1 MRRRALLGVAVAA
14 VLSLSACGGLPE
26 TGPVTDGRRLGDNVG
41 DPVRVFAQGPVDG
54 SDQEAIVRGFIRA
67 ADDSDETR
75 ATGKS
80 YLAPQ
85 SLDLWRPSSTDIV
98 VYDSVADIEVKK
110 VGEEAVDVTI
120 DAIAKVT
127 TDGRYEELPT
137 GTEVKA
143 RLGLTKVGGEWRVVL
158 PSTGFGLWLDS
169 NAFDRLYTNRVVFY
183 VTPAGRRLVPDSRWF
198 PSGSRMATTLSRA
211 QLSAVPDY
219 LKGALVTG
227 VPGGTKLA
235 VNAVPVE
242 NGVAQVNLSAQALD
256 ADPDDRIAMW
266 AQLSATLGQVAGVSS
281 VALSAE
287 GAPLD
292 LPGGGNAV
300 SSASDLGYDIV
311 VPRSFDTALL
321 RQKDKLSVI
330 DPRYIPDDAPDKRPP
345 VSTQSA
351 FTAAIP
357 EGWTRLALSAD
368 GREVAA
374 VGGDL
379 KELSR
384 WQATEAPILVPDFA
398 TELTRPTYDPSGFL
412 WVGGV
417 DPAGNARIFVLDSD
431 SADAGTVPAAIAAP
445 WLGGRRVV
453 SLTVAAD
460 GARLLIVTT
469 DGSGKDAQLAVT
481 GIVRAAN
488 GAPTALARPWVQAQP
503 LTLIR
508 DAVWLDSS
516 SYAVLGRI
524 SDTEPV
530 RAWLGTIGAGVDGIR
545 RRGNAD
551 PKDSRLAAVPRGTSL
566 TTVGGPRGLIIIT
579 DEGSVLARAGAT
591 WRKIDE
597 GTDLLVPGR

>member
-1 MRRRALLGVAVAA
+1 MRRRTVLGAAAAA
-14 VLSLSACGGLPE
+14 VLSLAACGGLPE

-54 SDQEAIVRGFIRA
+54 SSQEAIVRGFIRA
-67 ADDSDETR
+67 GDDSDETR

-85 SLDLWRPSSTDIV
+85 SIDLWRPTSTDLV
-98 VYDSVADIEVKK
+98 VYDSVADIEVKQ
-110 VGEEAVDVTI
+110 VGEETVEVTTDAV
-120 DAIAKVT
+120 ARVT

-137 GTEVKA
+137 GTAVKA
-143 RLGLTKVGGEWRVVL
+143 TFGLTKVGGEWRIVL

-169 NAFDRLYTNRVVFY
+169 NAFDRLFTNRVVFY

-198 PSGSRMATTLSRA
+198 PSGSRMSTTLSRA

-219 LKGALVTG
+219 LRGALATG
-227 VPGGTKLA
+227 VPTGTKLA

-242 NGVAQVNLSAQALD
+242 NGVAQVNLSAQALE
-256 ADPDDRIAMW
+256 ADPDDRTAMW
-266 AQLSATLGQVAGVSS
+266 AQLTATLGQVPGVAA

-300 SSASDLGYDIV
+300 AAASDLGFDIV
-311 VPRSFDTALL
+311 VPTSFDTALL

-330 DPRYIPDDAPDKRPP
+330 DPRYIPDDAPGKRPP
-345 VSTQSA
+345 TATQSP

-368 GREVAA
+368 SREVAA

-379 KELSR
+379 KDLSR
-384 WQATEAPILVPDFA
+384 WRATQAPILVPAFA
-398 TELTRPTYDPSGFL
+398 EALTRPTYDAAGFL
-412 WVGGV
+412 WVGGN
-417 DPAGNARIFVLDSD
+417 DPAGNARVFVLDSD
-431 SADAGTVPAAIAAP
+431 SADSSAVPAAISVP
-445 WLGGRRVV
+445 WLRGRRVV
-453 SLTVAAD
+453 SLTVATD

-469 DGSGKDAQLAVT
+469 DTSGKDTQLAVA

-488 GAPTALARPWVQAQP
+488 GAPTALAAPWVQAQP

-508 DAVWLDSS
+508 DVVWLDST
-516 SYAVLGRI
+516 SYAVLGRT

-530 RAWLGTIGAGVDGIR
+530 RAWLGSIGAGVDGIR

-551 PKDSRLAAVPRGTSL
+551 PKDSRLAAVPRGTSI